1 MRRSILA
8 HQKAEDEM
16 RAANSELVTAM
27 SHDLRTPLTSLLAY
41 LELID
46 RGKYADE
53 AQLKHFISRSLDNTL
68 RIKSMADKLFEYFL
82 VYSSE
87 WEHETMEVLEAADL
101 IQQLCGEYAF
111 SLESSGFTVRC
122 DIGPVSGRLYADA
135 ALLRRVF
142 DNLCSNLVKYADPAK
157 EIAPRLPAGRAG
169 SLRLTMHNS
178 VSPSG
183 ERGESTNIGLKT
195 CSKIVRRHN
204 GSFNV
209 SCDGNSFEV
218 EILLPLS
225 DG

>member
-1 MRRSILA
+1 
-8 HQKAEDEM
+8 
-16 RAANSELVTAM
+16 
-27 SHDLRTPLTSLLAY
+27 
-41 LELID
+41 
-46 RGKYADE
+46 
-53 AQLKHFISRSLDNTL
+53 
-68 RIKSMADKLFEYFL
+68 MADKLFEYFL

-87 WEHETMEVLEAADL
+87 WENETMEVLEAADL

-142 DNLCSNLVKYADPAK
+142 DNLYSNLVKYADPAK
-157 EIAPRLPAGRAG
+157 EIALDCRRQGG